1 MKIVINILEQI
12 GGVEIYP
19 IISLIIFFSLFSVII
34 YLILT
39 TDKSYFDEMKNMPL
53 DTDNDFHYDNN
64 QRN

>member
-12 GGVEIYP
+12 GGVEVYP
-19 IISLIIFFSLFSVII
+19 IISLVIFFIMFSVTV

-39 TDKSYFDEMKNMPL
+39 TDKSYIDEMKNMPL
-53 DTDNDFHYDNN
+53 DNDNDLHYDNN